1 MRESHIGCGWLY
13 PVGTDHKWKGGG
25 RRQTGTNSPFWGC
38 HIAADF
44 FHGYLTL
51 SSPAGLHERT
61 WLSLLRASRIQKKTV
76 NCHCSQVC
84 FKSSS
89 LSDNGCCCI
98 RVSNMLITIEL
109 FRLQLGKWHRK
120 WSYENQIHSIQ
131 YVLKRK
137 VSITGSGHLWTKQ
150 RKAKN
155 TQINK
160 TNKKV

>member
-109 FRLQLGKWHRK
+109 FRLQLGKWHRQ
-120 WSYENQIHSIQ
+120 WSYEMSDT
-131 YVLKRK
+131 L
-137 VSITGSGHLWTKQ
+137 
-150 RKAKN
+150 N
-155 TQINK
+155 TVCFKKKGEYYRIGAFVNK
-160 TNKKV
+160 TKKSKKHSNKQNK